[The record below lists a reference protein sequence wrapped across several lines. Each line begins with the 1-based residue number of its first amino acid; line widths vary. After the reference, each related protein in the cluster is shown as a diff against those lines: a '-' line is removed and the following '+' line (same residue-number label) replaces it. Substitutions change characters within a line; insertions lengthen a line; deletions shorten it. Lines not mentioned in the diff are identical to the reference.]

1 MFKRIARLR
10 VAALLAGLVLT
21 SACTASNSNAAAPY
35 TEGKEYVALAAP
47 AQRYSAD
54 GKVEVVE
61 VFSYGCVHC
70 AHFAPKA
77 EELRKQLPPSVK
89 FKLLPAAFSDAWLP
103 YARAYYAAEKLG
115 VADKT
120 HLDLFAKK
128 FDQHYPISTLD
139 ELADYYAT
147 QGVDRAKF
155 LAIATSPEVTQ
166 QIKKDLELI
175 QKWGVDG
182 TPTIVVDGKYRSNE
196 VKTLDQLSA
205 LAQWLAQRE
214 LSGAK

>member
-1 MFKRIARLR
+1 MFKRFARLR

-21 SACTASNSNAAAPY
+21 SACTASNSDAAASY
-35 TEGKEYVALAAP
+35 TQGKEYVALPGP

-61 VFSYGCVHC
+61 VFSYGCIHC

-77 EELRKQLPPSVK
+77 EELRKQLPAGVK
-89 FKLLPAAFSDAWLP
+89 FKLLPAAFSEAWLP
-103 YARAYYAAEKLG
+103 YARAYYAADKLG
-115 VADKT
+115 VVEKT
-120 HLDLFAKK
+120 HLDLFQKK
-128 FDQHYPISTLD
+128 FDQHYPLSTLE
-139 ELADYYAT
+139 ELADYYAS

-155 LAIATSPEVTQ
+155 MAIATSPEVTQ

-182 TPTIVVDGKYRSNE
+182 TPTIVVDGKYRTSE
-196 VKTLDQLSA
+196 IKTLDQLSA
-205 LAQWLAQRE
+205 LTQWLAQRE

>member
-1 MFKRIARLR
+1 MFKRFARLR

-77 EELRKQLPPSVK
+77 EELRKQLPPGVK

-115 VADKT
+115 VVEKT

-147 QGVDRAKF
+147 QGVDRARF

-166 QIKKDLELI
+166 QIKKDLELV

-182 TPTIVVDGKYRSNE
+182 TPTIVVNGKYRSNE
-196 VKTLDQLSA
+196 VKTLDQLA
-205 LAQWLAQRE
+205 AMAQWLAQRE
-214 LSGAK
+214 LSGK